1 MRGIAASCSSGANMM
16 SNELLRPLRIA
27 VFFALLIPATMLAHD
42 YWTGA
47 LASPFRTIVQETG
60 TWSIRMLVLGLMIAP
75 LRDLTGWAW
84 SLALRRMIG
93 LFAAFYAA
101 VHLWAWTRQYGYD
114 WSTLF
119 DEITR
124 LWLLVGLLA
133 LLAMVPLV
141 ATSATI
147 MHRLLGPRQWGQI
160 HKLVYAAAI
169 FAVIHYAMAHGL
181 TRSEMVVDAVL
192 IVLALLWRLRPRR
205 VSSPS
210 PSPSSS
216 A

>member
-1 MRGIAASCSSGANMM
+1 M

-27 VFFALLIPATMLAHD
+27 VFFALLIPAAMLAHD
-42 YWTGA
+42 AYVGA

-75 LRDLTGWAW
+75 LRDITGWTW
-84 SLALRRMIG
+84 PLALRRMIG
-93 LFAAFYAA
+93 LYAAFYAA

-119 DEITR
+119 DEIVH
-124 LWLLVGLLA
+124 LWLLVGLFA
-133 LLAMVPLV
+133 LLAMAPLV

-147 MHRLLGPRQWGQI
+147 MHKLLGPAMWGRI
-160 HKLVYAAAI
+160 HKLVYAAAVL
-169 FAVIHYAMAHGL
+169 AVIHYAMARGL
-181 TRSEMVVDAVL
+181 TRSEMVVDIVL
-192 IVLALLWRLRPRR
+192 IAGALLWRRLAPKRP
-205 VSSPS
+205 VSAAPR
-210 PSPSSS
+210 PSSS